1 MKTDNPRLIATHIL
15 RRVIYF
21 GESLSPLLANTEQAT
36 DPLVRDYCFGSL
48 RWHYRLSAVLDE
60 LMSKPLKSK
69 DKDIECLLR
78 VGLYQ
83 IIYQQ
88 TPDHAAV
95 NETVS
100 SLKGLKKPW
109 AKKLVNAV
117 LRNFLRRKDALLD
130 SVDSKD
136 EARYAF
142 PAWLLGKVKK
152 AWPEH
157 WQQILTASNQRAPMV
172 LRVNRMHQSVAT
184 YCKILNANGIKAS
197 PSSVCDSAVILDKPM
212 NVSELPMFA
221 NGEVSVQDTAAQL
234 AAGLLDLRPEMQV
247 LDACAA
253 PGGKTGQ
260 ILETCHSLDVIA
272 IDNSASRMQR
282 VVDNL
287 QRIFPDADTKQTS
300 AFSIVEAAEE
310 ISSAKTKLKIKD
322 ETSHITL
329 LVADAADI
337 KKWADD
343 VYFDRILLDAPCS
356 ATGVIRRHPDIKCL
370 RRPEDIASLQQQQ
383 QQLLSQL
390 WTKLKPN
397 GKLLYATCS
406 ILPEENEKQVA
417 AFIKQT
423 DDAVIQTIKAHWGH
437 ALEYGRQI
445 FPNDSAMD
453 GFYYA
458 LIKKETLSS

>member
-1 MKTDNPRLIATHIL
+1 
-15 RRVIYF
+15 
-21 GESLSPLLANTEQAT
+21 
-36 DPLVRDYCFGSL
+36 
-48 RWHYRLSAVLDE
+48 
-60 LMSKPLKSK
+60 
-69 DKDIECLLR
+69 
-78 VGLYQ
+78 
-83 IIYQQ
+83 
-88 TPDHAAV
+88 
-95 NETVS
+95 
-100 SLKGLKKPW
+100 
-109 AKKLVNAV
+109 
-117 LRNFLRRKDALLD
+117 
-130 SVDSKD
+130 
-136 EARYAF
+136 
-142 PAWLLGKVKK
+142 
-152 AWPEH
+152 
-157 WQQILTASNQRAPMV
+157 
-172 LRVNRMHQSVAT
+172 
-184 YCKILNANGIKAS
+184 
-197 PSSVCDSAVILDKPM
+197 
-212 NVSELPMFA
+212 
-221 NGEVSVQDTAAQL
+221 
-234 AAGLLDLRPEMQV
+234 
-247 LDACAA
+247 
-253 PGGKTGQ
+253 
-260 ILETCHSLDVIA
+260 LDVIA